1 MKAEAAKLPG
11 AGTSPKQW
19 LKKMRAEKG
28 WLTGLDESRYDG
40 RTRSTCEMKK
50 GRECTRECCPLEEQY
65 RSERATV
72 SHRWDWAISGASSDA
87 SNSNRLRLK

>member
-40 RTRSTCEMKK
+40 RTRSTCVMKK
-50 GRECTRECCPLEEQY
+50 RSRMYARMLPVGRTVQK
-65 RSERATV
+65 RA
-72 SHRWDWAISGASSDA
+72 SDGIASLGLG
-87 SNSNRLRLK
+87 NQRRVKRRFKFE